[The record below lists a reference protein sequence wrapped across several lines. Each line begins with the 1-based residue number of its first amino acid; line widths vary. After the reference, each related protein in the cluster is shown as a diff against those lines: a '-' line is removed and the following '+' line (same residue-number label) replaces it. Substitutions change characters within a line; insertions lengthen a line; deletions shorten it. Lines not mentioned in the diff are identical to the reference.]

1 MLETLT
7 LRGCIEFA
15 VATEE
20 HGAET
25 YARLAEKFSRD
36 PETSKI
42 FSRLSEDERIHKQQF
57 SNLLGQALKE
67 SAAPP
72 REDAEYLQAMSYITF
87 FSKYK
92 GPFKDIDSV
101 KDRDDALVVALE
113 FEKATLGF
121 YRAVEEVEGGSEV
134 LKTVIDAEKSH
145 IVAIM
150 KALLVEGSKFRGL
163 QDDWGS

>member
-1 MLETLT
+1 MLNNLT
-7 LRGCIEFA
+7 RSGCIEFA

-20 HGAET
+20 YGAET
-25 YARLAEKFSRD
+25 YAHLAEKFSRD

-57 SNLLGQALKE
+57 SNLLGEASKE
-67 SAAPP
+67 STAPP
-72 REDAEYLQAMSYITF
+72 QEEAKYLQAMSYITF

-92 GPFKDIDSV
+92 GPFKDIDEV
-101 KDRDDALVVALE
+101 KDRDDALMVALE

-121 YRAVEEVEGGSEV
+121 YRAVEEVDGSSEV
-134 LKTVIDAEKSH
+134 LSAVIDAEKSH
-145 IVAIM
+145 IIALM

-163 QDDWGS
+163 QDDWG

>member
-1 MLETLT
+1 MSLLAAGIYLKNSLLE
-7 LRGCIEFA
+7 
-15 VATEE
+15 
-20 HGAET
+20 
-25 YARLAEKFSRD
+25 
-36 PETSKI
+36 
-42 FSRLSEDERIHKQQF
+42 IH
-57 SNLLGQALKE
+57 
-67 SAAPP
+67 
-72 REDAEYLQAMSYITF
+72 AEYGRAMCNDTSNPYKYWAPVLLRAENCLAYQCLEF
-87 FSKYK
+87 NFSKYK
-92 GPFKDIDSV
+92 GTFKDIDSV

-121 YRAVEEVEGGSEV
+121 YRAVEEVEGSSEV